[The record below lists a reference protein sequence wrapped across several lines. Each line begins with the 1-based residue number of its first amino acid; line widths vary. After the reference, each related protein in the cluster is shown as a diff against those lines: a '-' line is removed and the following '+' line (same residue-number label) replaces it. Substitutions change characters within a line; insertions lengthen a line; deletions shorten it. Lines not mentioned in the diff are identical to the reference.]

1 LVSSN
6 NSFIRRALKQIAT
19 LGFIGYL
26 PVAPGTWG
34 TLAGLFFLIFFRMSL
49 LVYLSFITLCIAV
62 GIIASGTTEEMI
74 GERDSGH
81 IIIDEFTGYLISL
94 LALPQT
100 IGYCAA
106 AFFLFRFL
114 DILKPPPIR
123 TMEDLLTGGIGI
135 MADDIM
141 AGVCTN
147 LTLQAWRLLHPV
159 IF

>member
-1 LVSSN
+1 VSSSN
-6 NSFIRRALKQIAT
+6 TLITRTLKQIAT

-26 PVAPGTWG
+26 PVAPGTFG
-34 TLAGLFFLIFFRMSL
+34 TLAGLFFLIFFRMPFP
-49 LVYLSFITLCIAV
+49 VYLLFASLCVAV
-62 GIIASGTTEEMI
+62 GIIASRTAEEMI

-81 IIIDEFTGYLISL
+81 IVIDEFTGYLISMF
-94 LALPQT
+94 ALPQT
-100 IGYCAA
+100 IGYLAA
-106 AFFLFRFL
+106 AFFLFRFF

-123 TMEDLLTGGIGI
+123 TVEGLLAGGIGI
-135 MADDIM
+135 MTDDIM

>member
-1 LVSSN
+1 VSSN
-6 NSFIRRALKQIAT
+6 HPLARRALKQIAT

-26 PVAPGTWG
+26 PAAPGTWG
-34 TLAGLFFLIFFRMSL
+34 TLAGILFLISFRMPL
-49 LVYLSFITLCIAV
+49 LVYFSFVILCIAV
-62 GIIASGTTEEMI
+62 GIFASQTAEEMI

-81 IIIDEFTGYLISL
+81 IIIDEFTGCLISL

-100 IGYCAA
+100 TAYFTS
-106 AFFLFRFL
+106 AFFLFRFF

-123 TMEDLLTGGIGI
+123 TVETLLKGGVGI
-135 MADDIM
+135 MADDVL
-141 AGVCTN
+141 AGACTN

>member
-1 LVSSN
+1 VSSN
-6 NSFIRRALKQIAT
+6 HSFARRALKQIAT

-26 PVAPGTWG
+26 PAAPGTWG
-34 TLAGLFFLIFFRMSL
+34 TLAGLLFLIFFRMPL
-49 LVYLSFITLCIAV
+49 PVYLSFIALCIAV
-62 GIIASGTTEEMI
+62 GIIASQTAEEMI

-81 IIIDEFTGYLISL
+81 IIIDEFTGCLISL

-100 IGYCAA
+100 TAYCAA
-106 AFFLFRFL
+106 AFFLFRFF

-123 TMEDLLTGGIGI
+123 TIETLLTGGVGV
-135 MADDIM
+135 MADDVL
-141 AGVCTN
+141 AGACTN